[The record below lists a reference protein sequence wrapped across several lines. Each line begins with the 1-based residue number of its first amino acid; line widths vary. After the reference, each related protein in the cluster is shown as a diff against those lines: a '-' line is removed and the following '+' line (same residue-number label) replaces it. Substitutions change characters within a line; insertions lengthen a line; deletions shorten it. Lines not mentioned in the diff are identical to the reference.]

1 MKMTAAIKQFERW
14 GDENRRLVSILILV
28 SAFFVILYGI
38 NQLTESVVVYANDN
52 PNAIAAEENIDN
64 FGLIG
69 EIFRKHDKYLSLRT
83 LIKDVFRV
91 MWWWLIKLVYILV
104 SGLESLLESVLTFYG
119 FIEQLKEHNFYTNLL
134 SIVIASLTAA
144 TLAWI
149 GLKMILNHGNP
160 PRIKSVGI
168 NLAISFLMI
177 IGLPTMMAW
186 GQEFVEI
193 VWSTDPSSEE
203 TQISLQVVKDNVY
216 DMRIPFDVEGNAE
229 EKIESLNRFLD
240 PEQTQ
245 PSERN
250 GINERETLDM
260 IEELEYFPI
269 DEVADIFPGSKDD
282 NILLRSKVTTVL
294 DENGDYTL
302 EAQEVDGPGFIA
314 GLIGVVEDLVDTGY
328 YRYHWNGW
336 RIILT
341 LLALGLAFL
350 FVLFS
355 MAKIYI
361 ELGFKLFLAPI
372 VFATDLETGQ
382 KTKKVFSDLIIS
394 FLTLAFE
401 MISFRMFTVFFSFI
415 GEFSDNFFLY
425 IVGLVAGVIVLM
437 EGSKTLLRWFGVDTG
452 LQEGRGMFGTLIRW
466 SGARALTEKA
476 AGFARKATGSSSHS
490 SNKDSSRS
498 SRENLSENRE
508 ENLDINKDKEESG
521 LVRDIAR
528 KTDKAAKGLSKA
540 AGYGKERGLSGLARD
555 TADLGRDTV
564 SAVGDYAK
572 DKYTLARDAIS
583 NGIGAIQNSYSS
595 GQTSAQDKGLEELNE
610 AVEESANVLVGD
622 IPETSEAYQG
632 TLSEVSEQ
640 QQSSTGSQHQETASS
655 VETDERERQVNVR
668 EQENVESGQ
677 ISDEEALH
685 QIRSQTEDINLSDP
699 EDATR
704 QIAHLVNDSNLSD
717 EQKQTVTQELQ
728 KAADMI
734 PPEAEQRIN
743 QVLASAV
750 TMMATQS
757 SEQATSSSPQVRD
770 EVKQIRENVQEATFS
785 DPQDDIRRISE
796 QVEQSNLSTEQK
808 QQITQNLQKAAD
820 MQPQQAQQHVQQVM
834 NKAQAQ
840 MDTPQETVQRLRQE
854 TQQATFE
861 NPQDAVR
868 QVTEQINSSNMSQDQ
883 KQIVT
888 QELQQAAN
896 MQPQQAQQHVQQV
909 MNKVQAQ
916 MDTPQETVQRL
927 RQETQQA
934 TFENP
939 QDAVRQVTEQV
950 NSSNM
955 SQDQK
960 QSVTQELQQ
969 AANMQPQQAQ
979 QHIQQVMNKAQAQ
992 MDTPQETVQRLRQE
1006 TQQATFENP
1015 QNAVRQVTEQINSS
1029 NMSQDQKQIVTQE
1042 LQQAASMQPQQA
1054 QQHVQQVLQQVGGQ
1068 PTAQNETVQQTVQRQ
1083 ATEQSTQA
1091 ETVQQ
1096 NVQRQQSSI
1105 GGQTENV
1112 QQIVQRYQAGSG
1124 GQTVQQTP
1132 PSVANVSSVSAGA
1145 MKSISQSTRQTA
1157 NMSGGTVQDKAQ
1169 TIQQNIVK
1177 SSQTPEAVEQS
1188 VRQVVQNSGISLLQN
1203 EQQELTQRVRTIR
1216 EEANQQNLS
1225 DDVVKQRVQ
1234 KEMST
1239 TFGSSSTQPEYQ
1251 QVIQQVQEA
1260 SVGNTVGTQRLSQGV
1275 QQATQA
1281 TQSQA
1286 KRNINEVVT
1295 RSFRDSGA
1303 VMPKSVQQNV
1313 KRLLQDAPSN
1323 QSPED
1328 LVQHVS
1334 QQVQQLDFKGKDEVK
1349 RVIMKEIQSASEA
1362 NPQQFQSNMKRL
1374 KKSESERSD
1383 E

>member
-14 GDENRRLVSILILV
+14 CDENRRLVSILILV
-28 SAFFVILYGI
+28 STFFVILYGI

-52 PNAIAAEENIDN
+52 PNAIAVEKNIDN

-69 EIFRKHDKYLSLRT
+69 ETFRKYDKYLSLRT

-314 GLIGVVEDLVDTGY
+314 GLIGIVEDLVDTGY

-415 GEFSDNFFLY
+415 GEFADNFFLY

-476 AGFARKATGSSSHS
+476 AGFARKATGSSSHL

-564 SAVGDYAK
+564 GAVGDYAK

-640 QQSSTGSQHQETASS
+640 QQSSTGSQHQETASN

-685 QIRSQTEDINLSDP
+685 QIRSQAEDINLSDP

-704 QIAHLVNDSNLSD
+704 QIEQLVNDSNLSD

-796 QVEQSNLSTEQK
+796 QVEQSNLSGEQK

-820 MQPQQAQQHVQQVM
+820 
-834 NKAQAQ
+834 
-840 MDTPQETVQRLRQE
+840 
-854 TQQATFE
+854 
-861 NPQDAVR
+861 
-868 QVTEQINSSNMSQDQ
+868 
-883 KQIVT
+883 
-888 QELQQAAN
+888 
-896 MQPQQAQQHVQQV
+896 
-909 MNKVQAQ
+909 
-916 MDTPQETVQRL
+916 
-927 RQETQQA
+927 
-934 TFENP
+934 
-939 QDAVRQVTEQV
+939 
-950 NSSNM
+950 
-955 SQDQK
+955 
-960 QSVTQELQQ
+960 
-969 AANMQPQQAQ
+969 MQPQQAQ

-1006 TQQATFENP
+1006 TQQATFENS
-1015 QNAVRQVTEQINSS
+1015 QDAVRQVTEQINSS
-1029 NMSQDQKQIVTQE
+1029 NMSQDQKQSVTQE

-1054 QQHVQQVLQQVGGQ
+1054 QQHVQQVLQRVGGQ

-1083 ATEQSTQA
+1083 ATGQLTQA
-1091 ETVQQ
+1091 DAVQQ
-1096 NVQRQQSSI
+1096 NVQRQQPSI

-1112 QQIVQRYQAGSG
+1112 Q
-1124 GQTVQQTP
+1124 QTVQQTP

-1169 TIQQNIVK
+1169 IIQQNIVK
-1177 SSQTPEAVEQS
+1177 SSQAPEAVEQS
-1188 VRQVVQNSGISLLQN
+1188 VRQVVQNSGISLPQN

-1281 TQSQA
+1281 THSQA

-1334 QQVQQLDFKGKDEVK
+1334 QQVQQMDFKGKDEVK
-1349 RVIMKEIQSASEA
+1349 RVIMKEIQSASES

>member
-91 MWWWLIKLVYILV
+91 MWWWMIKLVYILV
-104 SGLESLLESVLTFYG
+104 SGLESLLESVLTFYS

-203 TQISLQVVKDNVY
+203 TQISLQVVKDNIY

-250 GINERETLDM
+250 GINDRETLDM

-564 SAVGDYAK
+564 GAVGDYAK

-685 QIRSQTEDINLSDP
+685 QIRSQAEDINLSDP
-699 EDATR
+699 EDVTR
-704 QIAHLVNDSNLSD
+704 QIEHLVNDSNLSD
-717 EQKQTVTQELQ
+717 EQKQIVTQELQ

-861 NPQDAVR
+861 NPQDVVR
-868 QVTEQINSSNMSQDQ
+868 QVTEQVNSSNMSQDQ
-883 KQIVT
+883 KQTVT

-896 MQPQQAQQHVQQV
+896 MQPQQAQQHIQQV
-909 MNKVQAQ
+909 MNKAQAQ

-1188 VRQVVQNSGISLLQN
+1188 VRQVVQNSGISLPQN

-1225 DDVVKQRVQ
+1225 DEVVKQRVQ

>member
-91 MWWWLIKLVYILV
+91 MWWWMIKLVYILV
-104 SGLESLLESVLTFYG
+104 SGLESLLESVLTFYS

-203 TQISLQVVKDNVY
+203 TQISLQVVKDNIY

-250 GINERETLDM
+250 GINDRETLDM

-564 SAVGDYAK
+564 GAVGDYAK

-685 QIRSQTEDINLSDP
+685 QIRSQAEDINLSDP
-699 EDATR
+699 EDVTR
-704 QIAHLVNDSNLSD
+704 QIEHLVNDSNLSD
-717 EQKQTVTQELQ
+717 EQKQIVTQELQ

-820 MQPQQAQQHVQQVM
+820 MQP
-834 NKAQAQ
+834 
-840 MDTPQETVQRLRQE
+840 
-854 TQQATFE
+854 
-861 NPQDAVR
+861 
-868 QVTEQINSSNMSQDQ
+868 
-883 KQIVT
+883 
-888 QELQQAAN
+888 
-896 MQPQQAQQHVQQV
+896 
-909 MNKVQAQ
+909 
-916 MDTPQETVQRL
+916 
-927 RQETQQA
+927 
-934 TFENP
+934 
-939 QDAVRQVTEQV
+939 
-950 NSSNM
+950 
-955 SQDQK
+955 
-960 QSVTQELQQ
+960 QQ

-1188 VRQVVQNSGISLLQN
+1188 VRQVVQNSGISLPQN

-1225 DDVVKQRVQ
+1225 DEVVKQRVQ

>member
-770 EVKQIRENVQEATFS
+770 EVKQICENVQEATFS

-820 MQPQQAQQHVQQVM
+820 MQPQQAQQHVQQM
-834 NKAQAQ
+834 
-840 MDTPQETVQRLRQE
+840 
-854 TQQATFE
+854 
-861 NPQDAVR
+861 
-868 QVTEQINSSNMSQDQ
+868 
-883 KQIVT
+883 
-888 QELQQAAN
+888 
-896 MQPQQAQQHVQQV
+896 
-909 MNKVQAQ
+909 
-916 MDTPQETVQRL
+916 
-927 RQETQQA
+927 
-934 TFENP
+934 
-939 QDAVRQVTEQV
+939 
-950 NSSNM
+950 
-955 SQDQK
+955 
-960 QSVTQELQQ
+960 
-969 AANMQPQQAQ
+969 
-979 QHIQQVMNKAQAQ
+979 MNKAQAQ

>member
-909 MNKVQAQ
+909 
-916 MDTPQETVQRL
+916 
-927 RQETQQA
+927 
-934 TFENP
+934 
-939 QDAVRQVTEQV
+939 
-950 NSSNM
+950 
-955 SQDQK
+955 
-960 QSVTQELQQ
+960 
-969 AANMQPQQAQ
+969 
-979 QHIQQVMNKAQAQ
+979 
-992 MDTPQETVQRLRQE
+992 
-1006 TQQATFENP
+1006 
-1015 QNAVRQVTEQINSS
+1015 
-1029 NMSQDQKQIVTQE
+1029 
-1042 LQQAASMQPQQA
+1042 
-1054 QQHVQQVLQQVGGQ
+1054 LQQVGGQ

>member
-91 MWWWLIKLVYILV
+91 MWWWMIKLVYILV

-250 GINERETLDM
+250 GINDRETLDM

-490 SNKDSSRS
+490 SNKDSFRS

-564 SAVGDYAK
+564 GAVGDYAK

-610 AVEESANVLVGD
+610 AVEESASVLVGD
-622 IPETSEAYQG
+622 IPETSETYQG
-632 TLSEVSEQ
+632 TSSEVSVQ
-640 QQSSTGSQHQETASS
+640 QQSSTGSQHQETASN

-685 QIRSQTEDINLSDP
+685 QIRSQAEDINLSDP

-704 QIAHLVNDSNLSD
+704 QIEQLVNDSNLSD

-734 PPEAEQRIN
+734 PSEAEQRIN
-743 QVLASAV
+743 QVLAGAV
-750 TMMATQS
+750 ATMATQS

-785 DPQDDIRRISE
+785 NPQDDIRRISE
-796 QVEQSNLSTEQK
+796 QVEQSNLSGEQK

-820 MQPQQAQQHVQQVM
+820 MQPQQAQQHIQQVM
-834 NKAQAQ
+834 NKA
-840 MDTPQETVQRLRQE
+840 
-854 TQQATFE
+854 
-861 NPQDAVR
+861 
-868 QVTEQINSSNMSQDQ
+868 
-883 KQIVT
+883 
-888 QELQQAAN
+888 
-896 MQPQQAQQHVQQV
+896 
-909 MNKVQAQ
+909 QAQ

-960 QSVTQELQQ
+960 QT
-969 AANMQPQQAQ
+969 
-979 QHIQQVMNKAQAQ
+979 
-992 MDTPQETVQRLRQE
+992 
-1006 TQQATFENP
+1006 
-1015 QNAVRQVTEQINSS
+1015 
-1029 NMSQDQKQIVTQE
+1029 VTQE

-1054 QQHVQQVLQQVGGQ
+1054 QQHVQQVLQRVGGQ

-1083 ATEQSTQA
+1083 ATGQLTQA
-1091 ETVQQ
+1091 DAVQQ
-1096 NVQRQQSSI
+1096 NVQRQQPSI

-1112 QQIVQRYQAGSG
+1112 Q
-1124 GQTVQQTP
+1124 QTVQQTP

-1169 TIQQNIVK
+1169 IIQQNIVK
-1177 SSQTPEAVEQS
+1177 SSQAPEAVEQS
-1188 VRQVVQNSGISLLQN
+1188 VRQVVQNSGISLPQN

-1281 TQSQA
+1281 THSQA

-1334 QQVQQLDFKGKDEVK
+1334 QQVQQMDFKGKDEVK
-1349 RVIMKEIQSASEA
+1349 RVIMKEIQSASES

>member
-14 GDENRRLVSILILV
+14 CDENRRLVSILILV

-336 RIILT
+336 HIILT

-415 GEFSDNFFLY
+415 GEFADNFFLY

-476 AGFARKATGSSSHS
+476 AGFARKATGSSSHL

-521 LVRDIAR
+521 LVRDIAH

-564 SAVGDYAK
+564 GAVGDYAK

-610 AVEESANVLVGD
+610 AVEESASVLVGD

-655 VETDERERQVNVR
+655 VETDERECQVNVR

-685 QIRSQTEDINLSDP
+685 QIRSQAEDINLSDP

-704 QIAHLVNDSNLSD
+704 QIEHLVNDSNLSD

-909 MNKVQAQ
+909 MNK
-916 MDTPQETVQRL
+916 
-927 RQETQQA
+927 
-934 TFENP
+934 
-939 QDAVRQVTEQV
+939 
-950 NSSNM
+950 
-955 SQDQK
+955 
-960 QSVTQELQQ
+960 
-969 AANMQPQQAQ
+969 
-979 QHIQQVMNKAQAQ
+979 AQAQ

-1015 QNAVRQVTEQINSS
+1015 QNAVRQVTEQVNSS

-1188 VRQVVQNSGISLLQN
+1188 VRQVVQNSGISLPQN

-1234 KEMST
+1234 KEIST

-1313 KRLLQDAPSN
+1313 KRLLQDVPSN

>member
-91 MWWWLIKLVYILV
+91 MWWWMIKLVYILV
-104 SGLESLLESVLTFYG
+104 SGLESLLESVLTFYS

-203 TQISLQVVKDNVY
+203 TQISLQVVKDNIY

-250 GINERETLDM
+250 GINDRETLDM

-564 SAVGDYAK
+564 GAVGDYAK

-685 QIRSQTEDINLSDP
+685 QIRSQAEDINLSDP
-699 EDATR
+699 EDVTR
-704 QIAHLVNDSNLSD
+704 QIEHLVNDSNLSD

-861 NPQDAVR
+861 N
-868 QVTEQINSSNMSQDQ
+868 
-883 KQIVT
+883 
-888 QELQQAAN
+888 
-896 MQPQQAQQHVQQV
+896 
-909 MNKVQAQ
+909 
-916 MDTPQETVQRL
+916 
-927 RQETQQA
+927 
-934 TFENP
+934 
-939 QDAVRQVTEQV
+939 
-950 NSSNM
+950 
-955 SQDQK
+955 
-960 QSVTQELQQ
+960 
-969 AANMQPQQAQ
+969 
-979 QHIQQVMNKAQAQ
+979 
-992 MDTPQETVQRLRQE
+992 
-1006 TQQATFENP
+1006 
-1015 QNAVRQVTEQINSS
+1015 
-1029 NMSQDQKQIVTQE
+1029 
-1042 LQQAASMQPQQA
+1042 
-1054 QQHVQQVLQQVGGQ
+1054 
-1068 PTAQNETVQQTVQRQ
+1068 
-1083 ATEQSTQA
+1083 
-1091 ETVQQ
+1091 
-1096 NVQRQQSSI
+1096 
-1105 GGQTENV
+1105 
-1112 QQIVQRYQAGSG
+1112 
-1124 GQTVQQTP
+1124 
-1132 PSVANVSSVSAGA
+1132 
-1145 MKSISQSTRQTA
+1145 
-1157 NMSGGTVQDKAQ
+1157 
-1169 TIQQNIVK
+1169 
-1177 SSQTPEAVEQS
+1177 
-1188 VRQVVQNSGISLLQN
+1188 
-1203 EQQELTQRVRTIR
+1203 
-1216 EEANQQNLS
+1216 
-1225 DDVVKQRVQ
+1225 
-1234 KEMST
+1234 
-1239 TFGSSSTQPEYQ
+1239 
-1251 QVIQQVQEA
+1251 
-1260 SVGNTVGTQRLSQGV
+1260 
-1275 QQATQA
+1275 
-1281 TQSQA
+1281 
-1286 KRNINEVVT
+1286 
-1295 RSFRDSGA
+1295 
-1303 VMPKSVQQNV
+1303 
-1313 KRLLQDAPSN
+1313 
-1323 QSPED
+1323 
-1328 LVQHVS
+1328 
-1334 QQVQQLDFKGKDEVK
+1334 
-1349 RVIMKEIQSASEA
+1349 
-1362 NPQQFQSNMKRL
+1362 
-1374 KKSESERSD
+1374 
-1383 E
+1383 